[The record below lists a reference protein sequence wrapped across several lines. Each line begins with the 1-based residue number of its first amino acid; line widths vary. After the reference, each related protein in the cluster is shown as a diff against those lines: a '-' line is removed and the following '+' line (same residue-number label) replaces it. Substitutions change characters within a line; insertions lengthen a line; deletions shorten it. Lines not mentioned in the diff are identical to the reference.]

1 MILIKILKKKV
12 DKDPYNRSLKSFNLV
27 KKKKLKSIYKI
38 KNSIC
43 FTNVKHYPINYI
55 LTLSVSPTNTLINL
69 SNSIG
74 KPLISLSSGSINL
87 KKRQKTLQPL
97 AIINLLKS
105 LILIANFKNNESLT
119 IHFKNLKS
127 YYESLV
133 INLLKNVI
141 FIKSVKSSNLQPHN
155 GCRPKKLR
163 RIKKRTKKIRKN
175 D

>member
-1 MILIKILKKKV
+1 M
-12 DKDPYNRSLKSFNLV
+12 
-27 KKKKLKSIYKI
+27 
-38 KNSIC
+38 
-43 FTNVKHYPINYI
+43 
-55 LTLSVSPTNTLINL
+55 
-69 SNSIG
+69 
-74 KPLISLSSGSINL
+74 
-87 KKRQKTLQPL
+87 

>member
-1 MILIKILKKKV
+1 MCIR
-12 DKDPYNRSLKSFNLV
+12 DR
-27 KKKKLKSIYKI
+27 
-38 KNSIC
+38 
-43 FTNVKHYPINYI
+43 HYPINYI